1 MGGLGPN
8 DLRFATMCL
17 PFPSAGERQD
27 LGLVVQVPAE
37 GLGSAAALEVYAY
50 AVDEHGAVV
59 DFLAQLAR
67 FDAARATTAAEGP
80 RGLSLH
86 GTLSVPPGRY
96 TIRMMVVERDSG
108 ASGVQVLEVTV
119 PPFDGRTAF
128 LLPPMVLD
136 DAARWATVEMGR
148 AKTGRPAPFRVGG
161 EPFVPRATFEVT
173 SGALEKLVLVAM
185 DRARPGDPASDVQLR
200 SSLTRDGGEAVNPG
214 SIRIFKVDRLAGG
227 RRTYLLDYRPEELAP
242 GDYTLRIALEE
253 GGERVESYALLRVRA
268 AS

>member
-1 MGGLGPN
+1 
-8 DLRFATMCL
+8 
-17 PFPSAGERQD
+17 
-27 LGLVVQVPAE
+27 
-37 GLGSAAALEVYAY
+37 
-50 AVDEHGAVV
+50 
-59 DFLAQLAR
+59 
-67 FDAARATTAAEGP
+67 
-80 RGLSLH
+80 
-86 GTLSVPPGRY
+86 
-96 TIRMMVVERDSG
+96 MMVVERDSG

-214 SIRIFKVDRLAGG
+214 SIRIVKVDRLAGG